1 MDDNVNQAFQQAA
14 TFQKM
19 WTDSFSDMAQV
30 WTRYSPAKPPPDA
43 MREMRAGML
52 KILTQSWE
60 DFVRSPQFLEYMKK
74 GMDGVLDFKKLS
86 SDFFTRGHHS
96 TETPAREDIDGILL
110 AIRHMERRLLDRVEE
125 VDSNVS
131 GLGRRLDKVEKNS
144 RPAPTPVPREGV
156 TKPPARKAPARK
168 APARKASARKAPA
181 RKAPARKASTRK
193 APVRKTVARKTT
205 PKS

>member
-19 WTDSFSDMAQV
+19 WADSFSDMAQV
-30 WTRYSPAKPPPDA
+30 WTRYSPAKPPPEA
-43 MREMRAGML
+43 MREMRSGML
-52 KILTQSWE
+52 KILTQTWE

-74 GMDGVLDFKKLS
+74 GMDGVIDFKKLS
-86 SDFFTRGHHS
+86 SDFFTRGHHT

-131 GLGRRLDKVEKNS
+131 GLGRRLDEVEKNS
-144 RPAPTPVPREGV
+144 RAASVPAPTPAPAPRKV
-156 TKPPARKAPARK
+156 ARKKPARKAPARK
-168 APARKASARKAPA
+168 APVR
-181 RKAPARKASTRK
+181 T
-193 APVRKTVARKTT
+193 APVRKVVARKSTS
-205 PKS
+205 KS

>member
-1 MDDNVNQAFQQAA
+1 
-14 TFQKM
+14 
-19 WTDSFSDMAQV
+19 MAQV

-74 GMDGVLDFKKLS
+74 GMDGALDFKKLS
-86 SDFFTRGHHS
+86 SDFFTRGHHT

-131 GLGRRLDKVEKNS
+131 GLGRRLDEVEKNS
-144 RPAPTPVPREGV
+144 RAAPAPAPKPTSAPAPRKVARKTPARKAPV
-156 TKPPARKAPARK
+156 RKAPARK
-168 APARKASARKAPA
+168 A
-181 RKAPARKASTRK
+181 
-193 APVRKTVARKTT
+193 VARKTSS
-205 PKS
+205 KS